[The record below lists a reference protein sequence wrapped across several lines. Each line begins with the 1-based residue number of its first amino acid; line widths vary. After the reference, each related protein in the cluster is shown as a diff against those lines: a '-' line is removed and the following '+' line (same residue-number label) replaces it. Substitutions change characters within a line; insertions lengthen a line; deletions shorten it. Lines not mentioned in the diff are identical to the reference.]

1 MTAFLWLLIY
11 RCVPFPHPDLL
22 CGQYI
27 DPSTTVYIDE
37 NVFNYTEVNDRIIE
51 LDNNELFGPGVINS
65 CRWIVIYMICLQVYP
80 QCNNA
85 AQALIPSCI
94 DECLKYSNVCDG
106 NLLSLRVSGIS
117 IPLDTTLILDCSDPF
132 RLFDSIHVDT
142 ENCYNFTC
150 KLIQYNYTGLKIW

>member
-1 MTAFLWLLIY
+1 MILIY
-11 RCVPFPHPDLL
+11 RCVPFPHPDFL

-37 NVFNYTEVNDRIIE
+37 NVFNYTEVNNRIIE
-51 LDNNELFGPGVINS
+51 LDNIGGVFGRGTINS
-65 CRWIVIYMICLQVYP
+65 CRWIVMYMICLQVYP

-85 AQALIPSCI
+85 TQALIPSCV
-94 DECLKYSNVCDG
+94 DECLKYSNVCSG
-106 NLLSLRVSGIS
+106 HLLSLRSSAIS
-117 IPLDTTLILDCSDPF
+117 NELDEKLILDCFDPF

-150 KLIQYNYTGLKIW
+150 KLIQYMSFLEI

>member
-1 MTAFLWLLIY
+1 MILIY
-11 RCVPFPHPDLL
+11 RCVPFPHPDFL

-37 NVFNYTEVNDRIIE
+37 NVFNYTEVNNRIIL
-51 LDNNELFGPGVINS
+51 LDNSHVFSGGIISP
-65 CRWIVIYMICLQVYP
+65 CRWIIIYMICLQVYP

-85 AQALIPSCI
+85 TQALIPSCV
-94 DECLKYSNVCDG
+94 DECLKYSNVCSEVLVGFRTLSISNQLDG
-106 NLLSLRVSGIS
+106 KLN
-117 IPLDTTLILDCSDPF
+117 LDCSDPF

-150 KLIQYNYTGLKIW
+150 KLIQYMSFLEI

>member
-1 MTAFLWLLIY
+1 MILIY

-51 LDNNELFGPGVINS
+51 LDNAATFGLGVSTS
-65 CRWIVIYMICLQVYP
+65 CPWIIMYMICLQVYP

-85 AQALIPSCI
+85 TQALIPSCI
-94 DECLKYSNVCDG
+94 DECLKYSNVCVG
-106 NLLSLRVSGIS
+106 NLEGLRFSANFDQS
-117 IPLDTTLILDCSDPF
+117 NAKLILNCSDPF

-150 KLIQYNYTGLKIW
+150 KLIYCNIIMGF

>member
-1 MTAFLWLLIY
+1 MTLIY

-22 CGQYI
+22 CDQYI

-37 NVFNYTEVNDRIIE
+37 NIFNYTEVNNRIIE
-51 LDNNELFGPGVINS
+51 LDNGGIIGRGILNS
-65 CRWIVIYMICLQVYP
+65 CPWILMYMICLQVYP

-85 AQALIPSCI
+85 TQALIPSCI
-94 DECLKYSNVCDG
+94 DGCLKYSNVCSRH
-106 NLLSLRVSGIS
+106 LTALRSSAIS
-117 IPLDTTLILDCSDPF
+117 NELDEKLILDCFDPF

-150 KLIQYNYTGLKIW
+150 KLMHCIDFLNI

>member
-1 MTAFLWLLIY
+1 MILIY

-37 NVFNYTEVNDRIIE
+37 SVFNYTEVNNRIME
-51 LDNNELFGPGVINS
+51 LDNSVVFGTGANTS
-65 CRWIVIYMICLQVYP
+65 CRWIIMYMVCLQVYP

-85 AQALIPSCI
+85 TQALIPSCV
-94 DECLKYSNVCDG
+94 DECLKYNNVCNRSLVGFRTLGIFDQLDG
-106 NLLSLRVSGIS
+106 K
-117 IPLDTTLILDCSDPF
+117 LILNCSDPF

-150 KLIQYNYTGLKIW
+150 KLIQYMSFLNI